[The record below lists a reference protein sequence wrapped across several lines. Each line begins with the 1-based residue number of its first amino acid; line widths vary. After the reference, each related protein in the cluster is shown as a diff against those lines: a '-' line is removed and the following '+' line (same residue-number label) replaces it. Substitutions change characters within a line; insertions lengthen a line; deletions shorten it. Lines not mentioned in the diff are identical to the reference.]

1 MTTNITR
8 SEKFKDLYNVIQ
20 SNPVVKQGKFVE
32 YLKKSKAFMNN
43 GGTVVDDTV
52 IYDSEIGPVN
62 DYFALAEYLETDLL
76 AIKMLITGSIDTV
89 DGRNNYRKREL
100 TGHDN
105 WDRFDYVHALAHL
118 ESNPE
123 ATFNTLVNFCNKTVE
138 ITLN

>member
-1 MTTNITR
+1 MSNITR

-76 AIKMLITGSIDTV
+76 AIKMLILGYIDV
-89 DGRNNYRKREL
+89 ADGRNDYKRREIK
-100 TGHDN
+100 GHED
-105 WDRFDYVHALAHL
+105 WDRFEYVHALSHL
-118 ESNPE
+118 EAVPF

-138 ITLN
+138 VSLN

>member
-1 MTTNITR
+1 MSNITR

-43 GGTVVDDTV
+43 GGTVVDDTI

-76 AIKMLITGSIDTV
+76 AIKMLINGHIDTV
-89 DGRNNYRKREL
+89 DGRNDYKRREIK
-100 TGHDN
+100 GHED

-118 ESNPE
+118 ESKPG
-123 ATFNTLVNFCNKTVE
+123 ATFTSLQNHCNKTVE